1 MFQKKSVLKIL
12 FSLKIS
18 NDAVVVSEKSFKV
31 YSRQAYIASAKSQ
44 SVRGASH
51 QPAFMDSCL
60 TISHT
65 CLPCLPSAS
74 VSPGVLY
81 LSMIEVMVASL
92 TFFRAWWAWLK
103 FYGELVLLYG
113 MDMEFKDK
121 IMLHCFREI
130 KYRQGF
136 TTEIR
141 HWVYNVLG

>member
-81 LSMIEVMVASL
+81 LSIIEVMVASL
-92 TFFRAWWAWLK
+92 TFFRAW
-103 FYGELVLLYG
+103 
-113 MDMEFKDK
+113 
-121 IMLHCFREI
+121 
-130 KYRQGF
+130 
-136 TTEIR
+136 
-141 HWVYNVLG
+141 